1 MEVYNKLVRD
11 DIDTLINSNGKNEVA
26 VIRIL
31 SDGEYKFEL
40 LRKLDEELKELKE
53 ALLLGN
59 KEDIIEE
66 SADLIEVIRALNDDN
81 LELVMEK
88 LEDKRKKKGGFTKK
102 KYLEVVKKTTEQIIK
117 KSLGSF
123 NYAL

>member
-1 MEVYNKLVRD
+1 MEVYNKLGRD
-11 DIDTLINSNGKNEVA
+11 DIYTLINSNGKNEVA

-102 KYLEVVKKTTEQIIK
+102 KYLEVVKKTTE
-117 KSLGSF
+117 
-123 NYAL
+123 